1 MSSIGNRGEAG
12 AAAAPIEAWL
22 TKPVKQSQLYNSLA
36 KLMTTDLAVLE
47 SPDQQRSSSNSLY
60 EARRKFRIL
69 LAEDNLINQT
79 VASHQLRKLG
89 YAAPVV
95 ASGGEAL
102 EALAGGEFPLVLMD
116 CMMPEMD
123 GLAAT
128 AELRRRESGTGR
140 HTIVVAMTA
149 HAMEGDREKCLAAGM
164 DDYLAKPV
172 QLEELA
178 AILDHWLLGAA
189 RSFPRDEKPS
199 LFSDRF

>member
-1 MSSIGNRGEAG
+1 
-12 AAAAPIEAWL
+12 
-22 TKPVKQSQLYNSLA
+22 
-36 KLMTTDLAVLE
+36 
-47 SPDQQRSSSNSLY
+47 
-60 EARRKFRIL
+60 
-69 LAEDNLINQT
+69 
-79 VASHQLRKLG
+79 
-89 YAAPVV
+89 
-95 ASGGEAL
+95 
-102 EALAGGEFPLVLMD
+102 
-116 CMMPEMD
+116 MD

-199 LFSDRF
+199 LFSNRF